1 MKKIFLVY
9 LLISILRIDK
19 VLSQDIHFS
28 QLPMA
33 PLNLNPAL
41 AGANYSN
48 QLSLVYKDQWKSS
61 DAQFTTIYAGYD
73 QRFFENNKNGFLAGG
88 INFFSDKAGDSQMK
102 TNYAG
107 ITMGYHLRL
116 DQKQLLGLCI
126 QPSFG
131 QKSIDFSALRWGMQY
146 NGNGYDSNLPTGE
159 SGTMANQFSYFDIGA
174 GMVYTYKKSEH
185 YMTSND
191 HLLINAGYSVNHIN
205 RPRYTFFNSENE
217 NLFMRHTLFVN
228 AQIGFKNSKISLLP
242 GFYSMLQGSHTEFL
256 LGTYCRYSLQDK
268 SHYTGIKKEAA
279 FSLGGFYRFGDAIA
293 IKTMIDWAQ
302 FSFGFSYDI
311 NLSGYTTATQGR
323 GGFELA
329 IRFVIPNRLSQS
341 SKYSF

>member
-1 MKKIFLVY
+1 MNKIFSVG
-9 LLISILRIDK
+9 LLIALFIVNT

-48 QLSLVYKDQWKSS
+48 QASLVYRDQWKSS

-73 QRFFENNKNGFLAGG
+73 QRFLENNKNGFLVGG

-102 TNYAG
+102 TNYVG
-107 ITMGYHLRL
+107 VTMGYHVRL
-116 DQKQLLGLCI
+116 DQKQLLGLCV

-131 QKSIDFSALRWGMQY
+131 QRSIDYAALRWGMQY
-146 NGNGYDSNLPTGE
+146 NGNGFDSNLPTGE
-159 SGTMANQFSYFDIGA
+159 SGTLANQFSYFDIGA
-174 GMVYTYKKSEH
+174 GMVYTYKSSEH

-228 AQIGFKNSKISLLP
+228 AQIGLKNSKISLMP

-256 LGTYCRYSLQDK
+256 LGTYFRYSLQDK
-268 SHYTGIKKEAA
+268 SHYTGIKKGSAI
-279 FSLGGFYRFGDAIA
+279 SLGGFYRLGDAIA
-293 IKTMIDWAQ
+293 VKAMLDWAQ

-311 NLSGYTTATQGR
+311 NLSNYTTATQGR

-329 IRFVIPNRLSQS
+329 IRFVSPNPFSHNSRS
-341 SKYSF
+341 SF